1 MITSLV
7 LLTLHLL
14 PTLLPASEE
23 SGTANY
29 VNTTM
34 TCNPSSTTETQNQ
47 HPTRPHC
54 SVTLPWGPQW
64 MEMQDVA
71 GGTHLMNP
79 VVDLWQNWT
88 LQTTSGNTN
97 SLPPCSL
104 VGYTQTHT
112 LPPVI
117 PSWYIPSFLQV
128 REWVNL
134 RCLPGQETLRIQRGH
149 SDHLFRI
156 TSGLNAREAG
166 LLMCSHYS
174 LWWCITCSFVV
185 QVLYRTSYF
194 GSHYILLLIP

>member
-7 LLTLHLL
+7 LLTLCLP

-23 SGTANY
+23 SATANY

-34 TCNPSSTTETQNQ
+34 VSNPSSTMETQNR
-47 HPTRPHC
+47 HPARTHC
-54 SVTLPWGPQW
+54 SITLPWGPQW
-64 MEMQDVA
+64 MEMQDEA

-79 VVDLWQNWT
+79 KDQNWT
-88 LQTTSGNTN
+88 PQATSRNTN

-149 SDHLFRI
+149 SDRLFKN
-156 TSGLNAREAG
+156 TLNTREAG

-174 LWWCITCSFVV
+174 LWCITCSFVV
-185 QVLYRTSYF
+185 QILYITSYF
-194 GSHYILLLIP
+194 GSHYMFVVDPLNE

>member
-7 LLTLHLL
+7 LLTLRLP

-34 TCNPSSTTETQNQ
+34 TCNPSSTMETQSQ
-47 HPTRPHC
+47 HPTRPHY

-64 MEMQDVA
+64 MGMQDAA

-79 VVDLWQNWT
+79 VDLWQNWT
-88 LQTTSGNTN
+88 PPTTSSNTN

-104 VGYTQTHT
+104 VGYTQTPTHT
-112 LPPVI
+112 PYHLSS
-117 PSWYIPSFLQV
+117 PSWYIPPFLQV

-134 RCLPGQETLRIQRGH
+134 TCLPGQETLRIQRGH
-149 SDHLFRI
+149 SDRLFKN
-156 TSGLNAREAG
+156 TSGLNTREARPPR
-166 LLMCSHYS
+166 CSHNS
-174 LWWCITCSFVV
+174 LW
-185 QVLYRTSYF
+185 
-194 GSHYILLLIP
+194 